1 MKKLSLYFM
10 IVSLLATAGSHSGSY
25 ASVTSEVYISCTV
38 KSFGGYT
45 LKAYITD
52 VVREAGQHNIG
63 YIVVDGA
70 CNEPYPWILSVYT
83 DNRKYQGAAGTIHAE
98 KVLQGFIR
106 EGGGNIPLMF
116 QTPNTGDKWVY
127 VPDINDPNYTSYYAI
142 RDLGPGAVIPANT
155 TRQQV
160 VLGIDPRN
168 AAWVAGPDGI
178 LFTDD
183 DNLYGDTS
191 LPTPFKI
198 MLAVQVP
205 ENVPMGPKSPVGEYK
220 TRLIFEIVTE
230 P

>member
-10 IVSLLATAGSHSGSY
+10 IVVLLVIASNQPQSY

-63 YIVVDGA
+63 YIVVDHSDKI
-70 CNEPYPWILSVYT
+70 P
-83 DNRKYQGAAGTIHAE
+83 
-98 KVLQGFIR
+98 QGFIR

-160 VLGIDPRN
+160 VVGVDPRN
-168 AAWVAGPDGI
+168 AAWVSGPDGI

-183 DNLYGDTS
+183 DNPYGDTT

-205 ENVPMGPKSPVGEYK
+205 ENVPMGPKSPAGEYK